1 MANAGDCFAADS
13 PTAHPARACP
23 APTAGTT
30 TRAGA
35 APGTGS
41 SARARPAARAQD
53 GRDPWEVPAMLTL
66 VRARNSHP
74 PRDHRHRSPDGPKTM
89 PAPFG
94 SRAGPAS

>member
-41 SARARPAARAQD
+41 SARARPAARARTAPRMAETP
-53 GRDPWEVPAMLTL
+53 GR
-66 VRARNSHP
+66 
-74 PRDHRHRSPDGPKTM
+74 
-89 PAPFG
+89 
-94 SRAGPAS
+94 SRQC